1 MLNVIN
7 KLNAGIGKSAAWLAL
22 AMVVLEFVVVLLR
35 YAFDWGSIALQE
47 GVIYMHAS
55 LFMATAAWV
64 LQTDG
69 HVRVDIFYREMS
81 VRNKARVNLVG
92 AVVLLLPT
100 STFLLY
106 ISWDY
111 VAVSW
116 GMLEGSRETGG
127 LNAVFLLKSLMPLSA
142 AMLMLQAIAQIGQS
156 LLLLRGERHA

>member
-1 MLNVIN
+1 MLNFIN

-22 AMVVLEFVVVLLR
+22 TMVVLEFMVVVLR
-35 YAFDWGSIALQE
+35 YAFDWGAIALQE

-69 HVRVDIFYREMS
+69 HVRVDIFYREMTTL
-81 VRNKARVNLVG
+81 NKARVNLLG
-92 AVVLLLPT
+92 AFVLLLPT
-100 STFLLY
+100 SMFLFY

-116 GMLEGSRETGG
+116 GMLEGSRESGG
-127 LNAVFLLKSLMPLSA
+127 LDAVFLLKSLMPLSA
-142 AMLMLQAIAQIGQS
+142 AMLMLQAVAQIGQS
-156 LLLLRGERHA
+156 ALLLRGAKHA